1 MSYKTGRVY
10 KVIASRGNKIYIGST
25 FDQLRSR
32 LFQHK
37 KDYKRWKE
45 GKDRFCQIFHLF
57 DKYGMENCTIL
68 LICEYPVIDRKQ
80 LQAYEALW
88 IGKLKS
94 INPDC
99 FLSAYLRDYANKL
112 SAQLGQSPYLK

>member
-10 KVIASRGNKIYIGST
+10 KVIASQGNECYAGST

-45 GKDRFCQIFHLF
+45 GKDRFCKVFHLF
-57 DKYGMENCTIL
+57 DKYGIETCTIL
-68 LICEYPVIDRKQ
+68 LICEYPVNDRKQ

-88 IGKLKS
+88 IGKLRP
-94 INPDC
+94 INTDC
-99 FLSAYLRDYANKL
+99 FLSDYLHDYSKKIYRRK
-112 SAQLGQSPYLK
+112 QE